1 MLDMRMTL
9 VKTFSTMERHKP
21 AMMSSAVLPAC
32 CSLTMELFMK
42 TVQREPRFAGLL
54 EAKAWAE
61 ICSTGMCSVA
71 PKLSRKLPQ
80 PLEHASFTVMFV
92 TMPWSSQMAFMSW
105 PPMSRMNDTSGE

>member
-1 MLDMRMTL
+1 
-9 VKTFSTMERHKP
+9 
-21 AMMSSAVLPAC
+21 
-32 CSLTMELFMK
+32 MK

-54 EAKAWAE
+54 EAKACAE